1 MVAKQKAET
10 LKNIIRWVAPLALLV
25 SACSGNS
32 STSPDETTT
41 AAAAPLVTAAP
52 VESGLEVSQI
62 VTLDYEPGLDG
73 FGFEN
78 YGGGQAPASMTV
90 NLARRLYGDEQAC
103 VSVTDGECS
112 PQPVI
117 LQLIEQANRAMAGG
131 LCEGF
136 AVLSLRLYQEG
147 GTTQLLGQEA
157 IVAALEQG
165 DPRVAAELA
174 FWFVTQFSSETQ
186 AAAAFYREQTP
197 SEIVAALADDFANP
211 GTTAGYTL
219 GLYSAEGGHAVTPY
233 AVESIDGG
241 SRIYIYDSNWPSET
255 RWIDVIDNTWVYA
268 LAATNP
274 TEAAAAWTGT
284 TGTLELTPMASRQ
297 PPFSC
302 AFCPQP
308 GGGKSMTLIT
318 AAGSSE
324 SQIAIQV
331 VDDEGRRLGV
341 FDGEL
346 VNEIPGAIYRYIA
359 TANTSDPVFI
369 LLPASVENYT
379 ADVESVDGSD
389 DGAVSLFVA
398 QDGAGARVETTMAD
412 ISDAEDKQPVLA
424 VSEDAGYEIND
435 LDDAQVDIA
444 DKNVSVS
451 IQIEDNQELAFQFV
465 APEPPQTPLPPEPGE
480 PDVVTPAPVEPVR
493 APQIMLS
500 ISSDAGEVLAEVEI
514 TQEETQEAPEEFVI
528 ELNDEGEIEIE
539 IEEIEA
545 RPATIFAEMRE
556 LVVERIEAEA
566 DEDYEDPWHIEPEI
580 EEPEERDER
589 EGNGPEPE
597 EPEPVN
603 FLLDLDSDFWDEDN
617 WDEDWED
624 EEQEW
629 AWVAGEEFVEWI
641 EEAPEEFAFA
651 DTLSDE
657 FFEQMDEI
665 VLFTEELEERLP
677 DRIEGEWTDE
687 GYAVPM
693 PVSVMVIIPEDEED
707 WEDFDEEPEEFM
719 LMLPPDFDEEI
730 PPDFFTDMP
739 MPWDMDEEE
748 FEEGELF
755 EDDFDD
761 WMPDNSIP
769 EWQMVPDE
777 ESGEWQDMED
787 EWDDWEELAELEE
800 FGVDDEEED
809 SADIE
814 QANDTDYL
822 SPGDEEE
829 EQEGAGEEEPPDEL
843 DSFDGL
849 ADDDEEDEPSDTA
862 ISPGGPEEEEIE
874 IEIEIV
880 PAPEPS
886 YSGGSQSTLEDLGQ
900 TSSTETTE
908 ATTVAVTSTLGFNS
922 SDGFWYQQVTTAT
935 TVTETAVVTTA
946 SSSRM
951 RTDDWYCYD
960 DGYGN
965 GGCDSGTYYQTTQT
979 ATTVADPAVVETA
992 TTSVVSTIPA
1002 SCSQG
1007 GWTGF
1012 GDWCIVGGCSVCS
1025 SSTTQ
1030 TPANRNERDII
1041 QFTVPD
1047 DTSVTGETRR
1057 IVIEAETN
1065 LRQDQFNESNQ
1076 HGDPFVYL
1084 YNDTDADSGDHSG
1097 DGDEYTRGTLIELD
1111 DDGGRDCSVGGTS
1124 WACNN
1129 PPSDAVD
1136 EAEFPNDTIVGYETP
1151 RPVIQNV
1158 QNQWDAEIDRLMVPG
1173 NYAVEATVYNAAN
1186 AGWYRLTI
1194 SDETAESSGS

>member
-1 MVAKQKAET
+1 MAKQKAET

-32 STSPDETTT
+32 STSQDETTT
-41 AAAAPLVTAAP
+41 AAAVPLVTAAP
-52 VESGLEVSQI
+52 VENGLEVSQI
-62 VTLDYEPGLDG
+62 VTLDYEPDLDG

-157 IVAALEQG
+157 IVAALERG

-241 SRIYIYDSNWPSET
+241 SRIYIYDSNWPTET
-255 RWIDVIDNTWVYA
+255 RWIDVIDNTWTYA

-308 GGGKSMTLIT
+308 DGGKSMTLIT

-331 VDDEGRRLGV
+331 VDEEGNRLGV

-346 VNEIPGAIYRYIA
+346 VNEIPGAVYRYIA
-359 TANTSDPVFI
+359 TSNTSDPVFI
-369 LLPASVENYT
+369 LLPAAVENYT
-379 ADVESVDGSD
+379 ADVESVDGTD

-412 ISDAEDKQPVLA
+412 ISDAEDEQPVLA
-424 VSEDAGYEIND
+424 VSEDTGYEIND
-435 LDDAQVDIA
+435 LDEAQVDIA
-444 DKNVSVS
+444 DENVSVS
-451 IQIEDNQELAFQFV
+451 IQIEDDQELAFQFV
-465 APEPPQTPLPPEPGE
+465 APEPPQTPVQPEPGQPNE
-480 PDVVTPAPVEPVR
+480 DTPASVEPVR

-514 TQEETQEAPEEFVI
+514 VQEEEQEAPEEFVI

-556 LVVERIEAEA
+556 LVVERIEAEEA
-566 DEDYEDPWHIEPEI
+566 DDYEDPWHVEPEI
-580 EEPEERDER
+580 QEPEQRDER
-589 EGNGPEPE
+589 DGPELE
-597 EPEPVN
+597 EPVN

-617 WDEDWED
+617 WDENWED

-651 DTLSDE
+651 ETLSDE

-665 VLFTEELEERLP
+665 VLFTEELEELLP
-677 DRIEGEWTDE
+677 ERIEGEWTDE
-687 GYAVPM
+687 GFAVPM
-693 PVSVMVIIPEDEED
+693 PVTSVSVQNEEPEQFMLPPS
-707 WEDFDEEPEEFM
+707 FDEEP
-719 LMLPPDFDEEI
+719 LP
-730 PPDFFTDMP
+730 DMP
-739 MPWDMDEEE
+739 PPEIEEQPV
-748 FEEGELF
+748 

-769 EWQMVPDE
+769 EWQMIPDE
-777 ESGEWQDMED
+777 ESGEWQDIE
-787 EWDDWEELAELEE
+787 DDWEEIPEE
-800 FGVDDEEED
+800 QDFRGEDDEEDDEPD
-809 SADIE
+809 SE
-814 QANDTDYL
+814 QADNPNTFE
-822 SPGDEEE
+822 SGDEEE
-829 EQEGAGEEEPPDEL
+829 EEESGGEEESSDEL
-843 DSFDGL
+843 DSADGL
-849 ADDDEEDEPSDTA
+849 ADDDHQDDTADTA
-862 ISPGGPEEEEIE
+862 ISPGGPEQQGPEEEE
-874 IEIEIV
+874 EVEIEIV
-880 PAPEPS
+880 PAPQPS
-886 YSGGSQSTLEDLGQ
+886 YSGGSNSTLEDLGQ

-908 ATTVAVTSTLGFNS
+908 TTTVAVSSALGFNS
-922 SDGFWYQQVTTAT
+922 SDGYWYQTVTTAT

-946 SSSRM
+946 SSSRV
-951 RTDDWYCYD
+951 RVDDWYCYD

-965 GGCDSGTYYQTTQT
+965 GGCESGVSYGETQI
-979 ATTVADPAVVETA
+979 ATTVADPAVVD
-992 TTSVVSTIPA
+992 TTTTEVITSIPA

-1012 GDWCIVGGCSVCS
+1012 GDWCIVGGCSVCN
-1025 SSTTQ
+1025 SSTAQ
-1030 TPANRNERDII
+1030 TPANRNQRDII

-1047 DTSVTGETRR
+1047 DPDVVGETRR

-1065 LRQDQFNESNQ
+1065 LRRDQFNQNNQ
-1076 HGDPFVYL
+1076 HADPYIYL
-1084 YNDTDADSGDHSG
+1084 YNDTDADTGDHSG
-1097 DGDEYTRGTLIELD
+1097 DADEYTRGAVIEAD
-1111 DDGGRDCSVGGTS
+1111 DDGGRDCSIGGDS

-1129 PPSDAVD
+1129 PPADAVD
-1136 EAEFPNDTIVGYETP
+1136 EAEFPNDTIVGYSTP

-1158 QNQWDAEIDRLMVPG
+1158 QNQWDAEIDRLMQPG
-1173 NYAVEATVYNAAN
+1173 DYAIEATVYNAAN

-1194 SDETAESSGS
+1194 SDETVESSGS